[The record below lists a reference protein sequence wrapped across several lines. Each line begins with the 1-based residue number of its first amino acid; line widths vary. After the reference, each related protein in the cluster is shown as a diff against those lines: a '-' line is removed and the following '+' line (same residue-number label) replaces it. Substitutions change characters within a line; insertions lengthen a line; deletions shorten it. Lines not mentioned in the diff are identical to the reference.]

1 MSATSSHDEGED
13 GTLLVRSTI
22 SRDTTQNTPAVDSV
36 DLSKLVAHTN
46 DLLFNARN
54 IGPPRSPRALS
65 PGPDPR
71 LEIPTMPQSHPLPP
85 PPPGIGAKSPI
96 TIPSYSLDNPH
107 PNPYVSPSSILA
119 EIKPGSDLTTMYRN
133 AGSDPTRFVSY
144 IWRDTL
150 RITGRRKSE
159 SDLGHYREEGND
171 SWIPVSQHFVPTAS
185 RRDIV
190 SSWKTVG
197 LNTKQNNSG
206 SLSLKDS
213 NNQPNLGA
221 TLGQAA
227 EAHLGLDL
235 YHGNTQ
241 QSMFVGYLLDTIEAI
256 RAERNFLRDMLTRPR
271 PIRQAPTAAP
281 EAKPI
286 LLAPKLKV
294 LHRVF
299 CKSPM
304 HGHDQTVFE
313 DLPVRLFRERSQD
326 YELSGK
332 TIIRNL
338 THYCSE
344 NPEISFVVFKEH
356 LCIEDPQAQ
365 LPWRA
370 HQRRIQRGSEI
381 SPRAERLHVVSD
393 LLQKALDH
401 VAVCSEPESRI
412 GSTGAHEMAAPYL
425 FLYHHRAQLSQ
436 YGEQATG
443 VIKQNIMVLLDFLES
458 DYSAEYREAD
468 AEFSK
473 GILSQK
479 HLEKLYRPNEIVIE
493 KSEGRDMAYVVGDW
507 PETVDKQMQVPCW
520 TWQYDGVSLQRQYTT
535 LTINLP
541 LPENFTIDKLSFCP
555 IYTASDITIN
565 ELRKRGRKFWEMKDQ
580 YFGCFSSLGDRREAE
595 THVSHSSKTN

>member
-1 MSATSSHDEGED
+1 MD

-36 DLSKLVAHTN
+36 DLSKLAAHTN
-46 DLLFNARN
+46 DLLRNARH
-54 IGPPRSPRALS
+54 IDPP
-65 PGPDPR
+65 
-71 LEIPTMPQSHPLPP
+71 PLPP
-85 PPPGIGAKSPI
+85 PPPAPGVFLPDPPPMGYQSLQPPPPPSHPPPGMGKKAPI
-96 TIPSYSLDNPH
+96 PIPTYGWDNSTRH
-107 PNPYVSPSSILA
+107 GFPSSILA
-119 EIKPGSDLTTMYRN
+119 GIKPGGELTMMYRDTW
-133 AGSDPTRFVSY
+133 SDPTRFASY
-144 IWRDTL
+144 NWRDTL

-159 SDLGHYREEGND
+159 SDLGHYREEGDD
-171 SWIPVSQHFVPTAS
+171 SWISQHLPPNAS
-185 RRDIV
+185 RRTLV
-190 SSWKTVG
+190 HNWKTGG
-197 LNTKQNNSG
+197 LNIKQNKSG
-206 SLSLKDS
+206 NLPLKGS

-241 QSMFVGYLLDTIEAI
+241 QSMFVGYLLETIEAI
-256 RAERNFLRDMLTRPR
+256 RAERDFLKDLLTRPW
-271 PIRQAPTAAP
+271 PIRPPPTAATS
-281 EAKPI
+281 EVKPI
-286 LLAPKLKV
+286 LLVPKMKI

-332 TIIRNL
+332 MIIKNL

-356 LCIEDPQAQ
+356 LCVEDPQAQ

-370 HQRRIQRGSEI
+370 HQRKAQSASEI

-393 LLQKALDH
+393 LLQKALNH

-412 GSTGAHEMAAPYL
+412 SSTGAREMAAPYL

-436 YGEQATG
+436 YGEKATG
-443 VIKQNIMVLLDFLES
+443 IMKQNIMVLLDFLQS
-458 DYSAEYREAD
+458 DYGAEYREAD
-468 AEFSK
+468 VEFSK

-479 HLEKLYRPNEIVIE
+479 HIEKLFRPNEIVIE
-493 KSEGRDMAYVVGDW
+493 KSEGRDMAYVVDDW
-507 PETVDKQMQVPCW
+507 PEIVDKQMQVLCW

-535 LTINLP
+535 LTVNLP
-541 LPENFTIDKLSFCP
+541 LPEDFTIDKLSFCP
-555 IYTASDITIN
+555 IYAANDITIN

-595 THVSHSSKTN
+595 THVSH